1 MDSDDTGRR
10 SEHPEGAPIA
20 RGERSRRRAGAAPRR
35 RASVT
40 GVIGEVLLTAG
51 VLVFLFVAWQMWIGD
66 LIGAARNTAE
76 AQTLAQE
83 WEQQAQSQT
92 PFAEP
97 TPDATATEAP
107 VAPVE
112 PVVAPEPADGQEFG
126 IMYIPRF
133 GPDYQVRIGG
143 GVSRS
148 RTLDTIGIGHY
159 PDTQMPG
166 EVGNFAV
173 AAHRT
178 GYGGAP
184 FYRIAELH
192 SGDPIIVETQDGWYT
207 YRFRNLEYVRPSA
220 VEVLNAVPQDTVEG
234 TGERY
239 LTMTSCSPKHT
250 IMERIIGYSVFESFT
265 PRSAGAPAEL
275 AGRGA

>member
-1 MDSDDTGRR
+1 VSVVGVF
-10 SEHPEGAPIA
+10 
-20 RGERSRRRAGAAPRR
+20 GE
-35 RASVT
+35 
-40 GVIGEVLLTAG
+40 LLVTAG
-51 VLVFLFVAWQMWIGD
+51 VVVMLFVVWQLWIGD
-66 LIGAARNTAE
+66 MIGAARNTAE
-76 AQTLAQE
+76 AQSLAEE
-83 WEQQAQSQT
+83 WSAQAT
-92 PFAEP
+92 EPPAEP
-97 TPDATATEAP
+97 TPSADPVEEPTEAP
-107 VAPVE
+107 AEAAPIE
-112 PVVAPEPADGQEFG
+112 PVVAAEPGDGQEFG

-143 GVSRS
+143 GVSRA

-159 PDTQMPG
+159 PGTQMPG

-192 SGDPIIVETQDGWYT
+192 VGDAIIIETQDGWYT
-207 YRFRNLEYVRPSA
+207 YRFRTLEYVRPSA
-220 VEVLNAVPQDTVEG
+220 VEVLNAVPQDTVAG

-250 IMERIIGYSVFESFT
+250 IMERIIGYSVFDSFT

-275 AGRGA
+275 TEQVS